1 MIEYLLFYINI
12 NIDIFNIMICN
23 MNSKDVRNK
32 WIKFFESK
40 DHLFVPSKSL
50 IPYKDP
56 SLLWINSGVAT
67 LKDYFSGKKIPPS
80 RRLVNSQK
88 SIRTNDIEN
97 VGITA
102 RHHTFFEMLGNF
114 SIGDYFKVEAIE
126 FANEFIIDV
135 LKLDKNRIY
144 ITYFEEDL
152 EVKDKWKSL
161 GYKESQ
167 LISGNRDLNF
177 WDVGSGPCGPNTE
190 IFYDRGEKYHSGGP
204 ELIRDD
210 IENDRYIEIWNI
222 VFSQYNNLGNNE
234 YVELA
239 QKNIDT
245 GAGLERIVSIIQNV
259 PTNFDTDLF
268 QEIIKEIEKY
278 TSQKYIME
286 NYFTNN
292 LEQERINKHFK
303 IMADH
308 MRAVVNAISDGAKPS
323 NTQRGY
329 IIRRLIR
336 RAYYSGIKLGI
347 KEKTFLNKLVQ
358 ITKDT
363 LIFNIDVESVS
374 LIIKEEEENFS
385 KTIIQGK
392 KILDEEIEKTTEFF
406 DVNTAFRLFE
416 TYGFPIEMTNDILI
430 ENNIKLDLEK
440 LKELREKHSIV
451 SRGNKEHNN
460 FSKALNSLSVIDKQ
474 VSNFVGYETTKAKAK
489 VLFLLDDKNKLSE
502 LDGIG
507 YLVLDNT
514 PFYAT
519 SGGQLHDKGYL
530 MQSGNKINVLD
541 VFKDKNNNHIHKIE
555 GKVND
560 QDVVEAFVD
569 EPTRLGLMRNHSS
582 THLLF
587 AALREVYGDEI
598 VQLGSDN
605 NQDRL
610 TFDFPLKQKPTEKE
624 IKMLENFVNSIIK
637 QNIKREY
644 IVTTTTDAKKM
655 GAIMTI
661 EEMEYFNTENV
672 RVVKFDDVTID
683 LCGGTHID
691 FTKNI
696 ESFKII
702 SVDTKGSGIYRIR
715 ALTSNILVNK
725 YIDEQIEKKL
735 FLLNSL
741 IAKINKLSNEPIS
754 NSLGE
759 KTNSKNYLE
768 DIDLKIENS
777 KEILKELLKPKKI
790 SFEVNLKPIKING
803 VELYFAN
810 DIDKNFIK
818 NMAIKI
824 RDKSPNALV
833 ILLSKFD
840 DKSILVISSKNIDS
854 KKVAEKLSLI
864 KKING
869 GGNNIIWQGVS
880 SEKIDLE
887 DVKTLI

>member
-1 MIEYLLFYINI
+1 
-12 NIDIFNIMICN
+12 
-23 MNSKDVRNK
+23 MNSKEVRDK

-40 DHLFVPSKSL
+40 EHLFIPSKSL

-67 LKDYFSGKKIPPS
+67 LKDYFSGAKTPPS
-80 RRLVNSQK
+80 PRLVNSQK

-97 VGITA
+97 VGVTA

-114 SIGDYFKVEAIE
+114 SIGDYFKKEAIE
-126 FANEFIIDV
+126 FANEFIINI
-135 LKLDKNRIY
+135 LKLDKDKIF
-144 ITYFEEDL
+144 ITFFEEDL
-152 EVKDKWKSL
+152 EVKEKWISL
-161 GYKESQ
+161 GYKEQQ

-190 IFYDRGEKYHSGGP
+190 IFYDRGIKYHDGGS

-210 IENDRYIEIWNI
+210 IENDRFIEIWNI
-222 VFSQYNNLGNNE
+222 VFSEYNNLGNNE

-245 GAGLERIVSIIQNV
+245 GAGLERIVSIMQNV

-268 QEIIKEIEKY
+268 QEIIKEIERY
-278 TSQKYIME
+278 TSLRYDIQ

-292 LEQERINKHFK
+292 IEQEKINKHFK
-303 IMADH
+303 IISDH
-308 MRAVVNAISDGAKPS
+308 MRAVVNAINDGAEPS

-329 IIRRLIR
+329 VIRRLIR

-347 KEKTFLNKLVQ
+347 KEKTFLNKFVQ

-363 LIFNIDVESVS
+363 LIFDIDVKKVS
-374 LIIKEEEENFS
+374 LIIKDEESNFS

-392 KILDEEIEKTTEFF
+392 KLLDDEIERTTDFF
-406 DVNTAFRLFE
+406 DVNIAFKLFE
-416 TYGFPIEMTNDILI
+416 TYGFPIEMTNDVLV

-440 LKELREKHSIV
+440 LEILRTKHSEI
-451 SRGNKEHNN
+451 SRGAKEHNN
-460 FSKALNSLSVIDKQ
+460 FSKAINSLSLINEPI
-474 VSNFVGYETTKAKAK
+474 SEFVGYEHIKSKSK
-489 VLFLLDDKNKLSE
+489 VLFLLNDIEKVKNLN
-502 LDGIG
+502 GIG
-507 YLVLDNT
+507 YLVLDKT

-530 MQSGNKINVLD
+530 MQSGNKINVID

-555 GKVND
+555 GKIND
-560 QDVVEAFVD
+560 QDSIECFVD
-569 EPTRLGLMRNHSS
+569 EPTRLGLMRNHSA

-587 AALREVYGDEI
+587 AALRKVYGDSI

-610 TFDFPLKQKPTEKE
+610 TFDFPLKQRPTEKE
-624 IKMLENFVNSIIK
+624 ISLIEDFINSAIK
-637 QNIKREY
+637 KNIKREY
-644 IVTTTTDAKKM
+644 IITTTTQAKKL

-672 RVVKFDDVTID
+672 RVVKFDDLTID

-696 ESFKII
+696 EHFKITDI
-702 SVDTKGSGIYRIR
+702 DSKGSGIYRIR

-725 YIDEQIEKKL
+725 YMNIEIEKNL
-735 FLLNSL
+735 SLLNAL
-741 IAKINKLSNEPIS
+741 IRKINKLSNQQIKYSFHNVENLNEYLNDIYS
-754 NSLGE
+754 KTE
-759 KTNSKNYLE
+759 KYKE
-768 DIDLKIENS
+768 VMKI
-777 KEILKELLKPKKI
+777 LLKPKKI
-790 SFEVNLKPIKING
+790 SLDIQLEPIKINDI
-803 VELYFAN
+803 ELYFAN
-810 DIDKNFIK
+810 NIDKSIIK
-818 NMAIKI
+818 NMAISL
-824 RDKSPNALV
+824 REKSIKALV
-833 ILLSKFD
+833 VLLSKFD
-840 DKSILVISSKNIDS
+840 KSSVLIISSKNIDS
-854 KKVAEKLSLI
+854 KGFANKLSSN

-880 SEKIDLE
+880 SEVINIE
-887 DVKTLI
+887 DIKKLI

>member
-1 MIEYLLFYINI
+1 
-12 NIDIFNIMICN
+12 
-23 MNSKDVRNK
+23 MNSKEVRDK
-32 WIKFFESK
+32 WIKFFDSK
-40 DHLFVPSKSL
+40 EHLFIPSKSL

-67 LKDYFSGKKIPPS
+67 LKDYFSGAKTPPS
-80 RRLVNSQK
+80 PRLVNSQK

-97 VGITA
+97 VGVTA

-114 SIGDYFKVEAIE
+114 SIGDYFKKEAIE
-126 FANEFIIDV
+126 FANEFIINI
-135 LKLDKNRIY
+135 LKLDKDKIF
-144 ITYFEEDL
+144 ITFFEEDL
-152 EVKDKWKSL
+152 EVKEKWISL
-161 GYKESQ
+161 GYKEQQ

-190 IFYDRGEKYHSGGP
+190 IFYDRGIKYHDGGS

-210 IENDRYIEIWNI
+210 IENDRFIEIWNI
-222 VFSQYNNLGNNE
+222 VFSEYNNLGNNE

-245 GAGLERIVSIIQNV
+245 GAGLERIVSIMQNV

-268 QEIIKEIEKY
+268 QEIIKEIERY
-278 TSQKYIME
+278 TSLRYDIQ

-292 LEQERINKHFK
+292 IEQEKINKHFK
-303 IMADH
+303 IISDH
-308 MRAVVNAISDGAKPS
+308 MRAVVNAINDGAEPS

-329 IIRRLIR
+329 VIRRLIR

-347 KEKTFLNKLVQ
+347 KEKTFLNKFVQ

-363 LIFNIDVESVS
+363 LIFDIDVKKVS
-374 LIIKEEEENFS
+374 LIIKDEESNFS

-392 KILDEEIEKTTEFF
+392 KLLDDEIERTTDFF
-406 DVNTAFRLFE
+406 DVNIAFKLFE
-416 TYGFPIEMTNDILI
+416 TYGFPIEMTNDVLV

-440 LKELREKHSIV
+440 LEILRTKHSEI
-451 SRGNKEHNN
+451 SRGAKEHNN
-460 FSKALNSLSVIDKQ
+460 FSKAINSLSLINEPI
-474 VSNFVGYETTKAKAK
+474 SEFVGYEHIKSKSK
-489 VLFLLDDKNKLSE
+489 VLFLLNDIEKVKNLN
-502 LDGIG
+502 GIG
-507 YLVLDNT
+507 YLVLDKT

-530 MQSGNKINVLD
+530 MQSGNKINVID

-555 GKVND
+555 GKIND
-560 QDVVEAFVD
+560 QDSIECFVD
-569 EPTRLGLMRNHSS
+569 EPTRLGLMRNHSA

-587 AALREVYGDEI
+587 AALRKVYGDSI

-610 TFDFPLKQKPTEKE
+610 TFDFPLKQRPTEKE
-624 IKMLENFVNSIIK
+624 ISLIEDFINSAIK
-637 QNIKREY
+637 KNIKREY
-644 IVTTTTDAKKM
+644 IITTTTQAKKL

-672 RVVKFDDVTID
+672 RVVKFDDLTID

-696 ESFKII
+696 EHFKITDI
-702 SVDTKGSGIYRIR
+702 DSKGSGIYRIR

-725 YIDEQIEKKL
+725 YMNIEIEKNL
-735 FLLNSL
+735 SLLNAL
-741 IAKINKLSNEPIS
+741 IRKINKLSNQQIKYSFHNVENLNEYLNDIYS
-754 NSLGE
+754 KTE
-759 KTNSKNYLE
+759 KYKE
-768 DIDLKIENS
+768 VMKI
-777 KEILKELLKPKKI
+777 LLKPKKI
-790 SFEVNLKPIKING
+790 SLDIQLEPIKINDI
-803 VELYFAN
+803 ELYFAN
-810 DIDKNFIK
+810 NIDKSIIK
-818 NMAIKI
+818 NMAISL
-824 RDKSPNALV
+824 REKSIKALV
-833 ILLSKFD
+833 VLLSKFD
-840 DKSILVISSKNIDS
+840 KSSVLIISSKNIDS
-854 KKVAEKLSLI
+854 KGFANKLSSN

-880 SEKIDLE
+880 SEVINIE
-887 DVKTLI
+887 DIKKLI